1 MGRLFS
7 RFARGSGVRGT
18 LFYPQ
23 FILLVCHIYKIQ
35 SPKLVPKKWANSLWR
50 EIDVEMSGSIDFE
63 AFCDWSATHFDAVN
77 GTILRGGARVAY
89 AEELETR
96 FPVQSKLSPSLKL
109 AALDARS
116 LKQPASA
123 PAGAAGPFAKQPASA
138 PAGAAGPFAECATP
152 IGSPLR
158 KIAHVDAQAACAA

>member
-1 MGRLFS
+1 
-7 RFARGSGVRGT
+7 
-18 LFYPQ
+18 
-23 FILLVCHIYKIQ
+23 
-35 SPKLVPKKWANSLWR
+35 LWR

-63 AFCDWSATHFDAVN
+63 AFCDWSATHFDPVN

-89 AEELETR
+89 AEELETI